1 MTDTVIV
8 GAGPYG
14 LSIAAHFRHS
24 GIPFRIFGPPMDS
37 WLNHMPKGMLL
48 KSDGFASNLYDPEGS
63 ATLKGF
69 CEDEGI
75 TYRDL
80 GLPVTLETFCSYGL
94 SFQQRMVPELENKMV
109 TGIERNGAGFQVTVD
124 DGETVKA
131 RRVILAI
138 GITHFPYLPPSVASL
153 PPDLLTHSSSH
164 KDVEPFRG
172 REVLVIGGGASS
184 IGLAGLLKE
193 AGADVKLLAREDHLV
208 FHERGDEEKSRSLW
222 NRIRHPQSGLGPGL
236 KSYFYA
242 NSPNLFHR
250 LPESVRIRAVRTSLG
265 PAGHWCS
272 KDKVVGRVPL
282 LLGSSIV
289 RSEVVGGRACLTL
302 RSPRGEEKKISVE
315 HVIAGTGYRVDVNRL
330 TFLSPEIAARIQ
342 TAEGSPVLS
351 STLESAVTGL
361 YFAGLAAAN
370 SFGPA
375 MRFAFGAGFASR
387 VLTQS
392 VKTVLAKERS
402 MVPVSEVEEVV
413 TAAQ

>member
-1 MTDTVIV
+1 
-8 GAGPYG
+8 
-14 LSIAAHFRHS
+14 
-24 GIPFRIFGPPMDS
+24 MDS

-63 ATLKGF
+63 ATLRGF
-69 CEDEGI
+69 CEEAGI

-80 GLPVTLETFCSYGL
+80 GLPVTLETFCAYGL
-94 SFQQRMVPELENKMV
+94 TFQRRMVPELESKIV
-109 TGIERNGAGFQVTVD
+109 TRIERCGTGFQVTVD
-124 DGETVKA
+124 DGETLTA
-131 RRVILAI
+131 RRVILAV
-138 GITHFPYLPPSVASL
+138 GISHFPYLPPTLASL
-153 PPDLLTHSSSH
+153 PPDVLTHSSSH
-164 KDVEPFRG
+164 KDVELFRG

-193 AGADVKLLAREDHLV
+193 VGADVKLLAREDHLV

-222 NRIRHPQSGLGPGL
+222 SRIRHPQSGLGPGL

-242 NSPNLFHR
+242 NSPNLFHK
-250 LPESVRIRAVRTSLG
+250 LPESVRIRAVNTSLG

-272 KDKVVGRVPL
+272 REKVVARVPL

-302 RSPRGEEKKISVE
+302 RSARGEEKKISAE

-330 TFLSPEIAARIQ
+330 TFLSPEILAGI
-342 TAEGSPVLS
+342 TAVGGSPVLS
-351 STLESAVTGL
+351 STLESSVTGL

-370 SFGPA
+370 SFGPV
-375 MRFAFGAGFASR
+375 MRFAFGAGFASG
-387 VLTQS
+387 VLTQT
-392 VKTVLAKERS
+392 VKSLLAKERT
-402 MVPVSEVEEVV
+402 MVPASEVEEVV